1 MYFVLFVALWET
13 MKRKK
18 IYSLLKKALVVITLT
33 IMAFWSYAE
42 IINRNSTNMTTR
54 QKFLKAVYP
63 VWIWFAGK
71 KDLNTKNL
79 SNKNAEPA
87 VSFYSLKD
95 TAIDG
100 TAFDFEK
107 LKGKKVMLVNT
118 ASDCGYTGQYDDL
131 QKLSELYKDKLVVIG
146 FPAND
151 FKEQEKGTD
160 AEIAVF
166 CKRNFGVS
174 FPLMKKSS
182 VVKGAYQNAVFQWLT
197 DAVKNGWNNEQP
209 SWNFCKFIVDE
220 RGRLTHYFGSTIEP
234 LGKEVKDALNQ

>member
-1 MYFVLFVALWET
+1 MQGIRLK
-13 MKRKK
+13 KRIKK
-18 IYSLLKKALVVITLT
+18 IVIIILLLSVS
-33 IMAFWSYAE
+33 FWIYVE
-42 IINRNSTNMTTR
+42 IANRNSINMTTR

-63 VWIWFAGK
+63 VWMWFAGK

-79 SNKNAEPA
+79 SNQKSVPA
-87 VSFYSLKD
+87 VSFYSLSD

-107 LKGKKVMLVNT
+107 LRGKKVMLVNT

-160 AEIAVF
+160 EEIATF
-166 CKRNFGVS
+166 CKKNFGVN
-174 FPLMKKSS
+174 FPLMRKSS
-182 VVKGAYQNAVFQWLT
+182 VIKGIGQNKIFQWLT
-197 DAVKNGWNNEQP
+197 DSSQNGWNNEQP

-220 RGRLTHYFGSTIEP
+220 EGRLTNFFGSTIEP
-234 LGKEVKDALNQ
+234 LGKEVKAALNQ

>member
-1 MYFVLFVALWET
+1 MK
-13 MKRKK
+13 KRK
-18 IYSLLKKALVVITLT
+18 ISNRIKKALLVIFLLV
-33 IMAFWSYAE
+33 IGFWSYVE
-42 IINRNSTNMTTR
+42 IVNRNSINMTTR

-63 VWIWFAGK
+63 MWMWFAGK

-79 SNKNAEPA
+79 SNQRSTPA

-151 FKEQEKGTD
+151 FKEQEKGSD
-160 AEIAVF
+160 EEIATF
-166 CKRNFGVS
+166 CRKNFGVS

-182 VVKGAYQNAVFQWLT
+182 VIKGASQNTVFQWLT
-197 DAVKNGWNNEQP
+197 DSAKNGWNNEQP
-209 SWNFCKFIVDE
+209 TWNFCKFIVNE
-220 RGRLTHYFGSTIEP
+220 QGRLTHFFGSTIEP
-234 LGKEVKDALNQ
+234 MGAEVKTALNL

>member
-1 MYFVLFVALWET
+1 MQN
-13 MKRKK
+13 RKK
-18 IYSLLKKALVVITLT
+18 YGRFKKTFIVVLLLMI
-33 IMAFWSYAE
+33 AFWTYVE
-42 IINRNSTNMTTR
+42 IENKNSKDMTVK
-54 QKFLKAVYP
+54 QKVLKAVYP
-63 VWIWFAGK
+63 VWMWFAGK
-71 KDLNTKNL
+71 KGINNKNL
-79 SNKNAEPA
+79 SGDKQAPA

-100 TAFDFEK
+100 TTFDFEK

-131 QKLSELYKDKLVVIG
+131 QKLSEQYKDKLVVIG

-160 AEIAVF
+160 EEIATF
-166 CKRNFGVS
+166 CRKNFGVS

-182 VVKGAYQNAVFQWLT
+182 VIKSVSQSKIFEWLT
-197 DAVKNGWNNEQP
+197 DSTKNGWNNQQP

-220 RGRLTHYFGSTIEP
+220 QGRLTNFFGSTIEP
-234 LGKEVKDALNQ
+234 LGEEVKAALNQ

>member
-1 MYFVLFVALWET
+1 MQYNRLNRWVKKVL
-13 MKRKK
+13 
-18 IYSLLKKALVVITLT
+18 IIILVLSVS
-33 IMAFWSYAE
+33 FWAYVE
-42 IINRNSTNMTTR
+42 IVNRNSINMTTR

-63 VWIWFAGK
+63 VWMWFAGK

-79 SNKNAEPA
+79 SNQKAVPA
-87 VSFYSLKD
+87 VSFYSLRD

-131 QKLSELYKDKLVVIG
+131 QKLSELYKDKLIVIG

-160 AEIAVF
+160 EEIATF

-182 VVKGAYQNAVFQWLT
+182 VIKGAGQSKVFQWLT
-197 DAVKNGWNNEQP
+197 DPAQNGWNNEQP

-220 RGRLTHYFGSTIEP
+220 EGRLTHFFGSTIEP
-234 LGKEVKDALNQ
+234 LGKEVKAALNQ